1 MTNLL
6 DKEEIKALASEE
18 SVRGVLVQKVLER
31 VKVADDEE
39 ARLLEEALELLLM
52 RFQALE
58 GSTT

>member
-18 SVRGVLVQKVLER
+18 SVRGVVVKKVLEK
-31 VKVADDEE
+31 VKDADDEE
-39 ARLLEEALELLLM
+39 TRLLEEALELLLL
-52 RFQALE
+52 RFQASE